1 MTSRERVKAALRF
14 EEPDKVPLAC
24 YAIDC
29 DTVSRVLGR
38 KTYIRDK
45 AGQRI
50 AYWEG
55 RRDEIVQSLIE
66 DIPELF
72 QKLDIYDCIHL
83 RKIAIVPPRGYHPS
97 APKKTGDGLWEDEA
111 GRVYKYSSVTNEIM
125 MVDDPTLWEREY
137 RLEDFPL
144 DPEVGPEDESIY
156 EVWDAVIDRLPP
168 DRYIIGHYPM
178 TAEQL
183 LLGGYERGLVEVA
196 MNPDVVERACA
207 SGRARV
213 AKQRAL
219 WKRRPTASAFDAVMN
234 ENDFGHTT
242 GTFVSP
248 ETFRRLFLP
257 NLKFNVDGVHEAGF
271 DFIQHSCGNNQPI
284 FDQLVEADIDC
295 LQSLQPQAG
304 MNPAMVKERSNNTIA
319 AWGGVDVASLV
330 AGTMEDVR
338 RDVRTAMETAKRG
351 GGFLLGSSHS
361 IAWGTNYDNFMAMLD
376 EFEKTRDY

>member
-1 MTSRERVKAALRF
+1 MTSRERVKVALRL

-38 KTYIRDK
+38 KTFIRDK
-45 AGQRI
+45 AGQRL

-55 RRDEIVQSLIE
+55 RRDEIAESLKR

-72 QKLDIYDCIHL
+72 QKLDLYDVIHL
-83 RKIAIVPPRGYHPS
+83 RKIAIIPPRGYHPP
-97 APKKTGDGLWEDEA
+97 APKKIDDGVWEDER
-111 GRVYKYSSVTNEIM
+111 GRVYKYSEVTNEI
-125 MVDDPTLWEREY
+125 VVVKDPTLWEHEY

-144 DPEVGPEDESIY
+144 DPEVEPEDESIY
-156 EVWDAVIDRLPP
+156 EVWDAVVDRLPP
-168 DRYIIGHYPM
+168 DRYVIGHFPM
-178 TAEQL
+178 AREQI

-196 MNPDVVERACA
+196 RNPEVVERAAA
-207 SGRARV
+207 SGRALAR
-213 AKQRAL
+213 KQQQL
-219 WKRRPTASAFDAVMN
+219 WRRREFDGVMN

-242 GTFVSP
+242 ATFVSP
-248 ETFRRLFLP
+248 DAFRRLFLP
-257 NLKFNVDGVHEAGF
+257 NIKFNAQAVHEAGF

-304 MNPAMVKERSNNTIA
+304 MTPEMVKERSDGRMA
-319 AWGGVDVASLV
+319 AWGGIDVAKLV

-338 RDVRTAMETAKRG
+338 REVHQAMETAKRG

-361 IAWGTNYDNFMAMLD
+361 IAWGTKYDNFMAMLD
-376 EFEKTRDY
+376 EFQRTRDY